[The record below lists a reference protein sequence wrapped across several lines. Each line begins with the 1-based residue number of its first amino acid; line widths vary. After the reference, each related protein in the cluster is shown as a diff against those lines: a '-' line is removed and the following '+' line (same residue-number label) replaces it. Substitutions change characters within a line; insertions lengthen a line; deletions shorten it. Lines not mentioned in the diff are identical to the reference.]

1 MGRFLSQK
9 LIRLIIIL
17 IFCSVVFFLQKN
29 ALFLSEIGVSGLFV
43 PDAVSLRD
51 TVVAFWNAGDD
62 ERTWDS
68 WRTLYGVII
77 LYYPGYIMGS
87 IGYAFVNVILIFSS
101 ISITLKTFEG
111 HFGIGSHNKL
121 YLITLLFLMSNFYIS
136 SIIYFPNKELPLIY
150 IISLYLYSLNK
161 YSLTKYSWYVFPILL
176 SALAFTIRDGFGI
189 ILFLNVFFI
198 AFVRLKKNVHF
209 YVLVLLALMALFPL
223 ELISGVDHSIDR
235 SLDLGR
241 IYADE
246 LSAYSGGYV
255 FSLFGTIFN
264 LSLRPQFSAV
274 DGGFYLIQFGFFKLG
289 ILLLFGLVWS
299 LANLNSSSNILK
311 TFACTFI
318 FCLICI
324 SKSPYI
330 QPRYMFPFYCWL
342 LLPFILLSVR
352 IKYVMACVILLVA
365 VLMTVLGFLPP
376 LQSGIIDLEM

>member
-1 MGRFLSQK
+1 MGRSLSQK

-29 ALFLSEIGVSGLFV
+29 ALFLSGIGVSGLFV

-51 TVVAFWNAGDD
+51 TVVAFWNVGDD

-68 WRTLYGVII
+68 WRTLYGVVV
-77 LYYPGYIMGS
+77 LFYPGYIMGS

-101 ISITLKTFEG
+101 ISLALKTFEG

-136 SIIYFPNKELPLIY
+136 SIIYFPNKELPLIF
-150 IISLYLYSLNK
+150 IISLYLYSL
-161 YSLTKYSWYVFPILL
+161 TKNSGYVFPILL

-198 AFVRLKKNVHF
+198 AFIKLKKNVHF
-209 YVLVLLALMALFPL
+209 YVLVLFAIMALFPL

-241 IYADE
+241 IYANE
-246 LSAYSGGYV
+246 LSVYNGGYV
-255 FSLFGTIFN
+255 FSLLGTIFN
-264 LSLRPQFSAV
+264 LSLRPQFWAV
-274 DGGFYLIQFGFFKLG
+274 DSGLYLIQFGFFKLG
-289 ILLLFGLVWS
+289 ILLVFGLVWS

-318 FCLICI
+318 FCLICV

-352 IKYVMACVILLVA
+352 TKYVMTCVILFIA
-365 VLMTVLGFLPP
+365 VLMAVLGFLPP